1 MSNTKNPFEIRTD
14 LLAMAKDYL
23 DKQWEMNI
31 KFAEKAVAEL
41 NKASEDYSD
50 KVKDL
55 QPKPYTMGE
64 LIDKANEL
72 YAFVS
77 KK

>member
-14 LLAMAKDYL
+14 LLGMAKDYM
-23 DKQWEMNI
+23 DKQWEMNFL
-31 KFAEKAVAEL
+31 FAERAIEQL
-41 NKASEDYSD
+41 NKDSADYAD
-50 KVKDL
+50 QLVKL
-55 QPKPYTMGE
+55 QPKPYTVGE